1 MKRGAVRAFAVVLAA
16 LILAVVTAIVVP
28 GAELVAGALA
38 IPVLALGLVFA
49 APRQRLISLVLLSL
63 GVAALVA
70 ALLLGDRPT
79 LPQLLALNQDL
90 SAMIAATSFVGIVA
104 QGARDRAP
112 RLKGAVAVWR
122 TAGLTHLLGAIVNTS
137 AVAIVGDHLRR
148 EGPLRPADAALL
160 SRSYMTAAFWSPFWA
175 ASAAALALVPHAN
188 VPVLVTV
195 GLLLA
200 GVTLAAG
207 MPDLLRQYGDDLAD
221 YRGYALNWEL
231 LRVPIALLVAVVVA
245 HLLALQTPVPRI
257 VALCAIGVTL
267 VALLLKD
274 APNTPRTLWRHTLES
289 FPLLRGEISL
299 FTSASVLTVGL
310 GALFRA
316 LPMSLPIPVFDVLV
330 AWLCV
335 LAMTLVALVGVHQL
349 ISLAVIGSIILPLH
363 PQPTLFA
370 LMATI
375 GWGLASIVGPISGL
389 QLYLQG
395 RYGVSS
401 IVTTRRNLLFAGI
414 VLALAWPALLVVS
427 VLDL

>member
-1 MKRGAVRAFAVVLAA
+1 MRRRAVPAFAVVLAA
-16 LILAVVTAIVVP
+16 LILAVVAAIALP

-38 IPVLALGLVFA
+38 LPVLALGLLIA
-49 APRQRLISLVLLSL
+49 APRQRLVALVLLGL
-63 GVAALVA
+63 GAAALLT

-112 RLKGAVAVWR
+112 RLQGAAAVWR
-122 TAGLTHLLGAIVNTS
+122 TAGLTHFLGAIVNTS

-175 ASAAALALVPHAN
+175 ASAAALSLVPQAN

-200 GVTLAAG
+200 VVTLSAG
-207 MPDLLRQYGDDLAD
+207 MPDVLRQYGDDLAG

-231 LRVPIALLVAVVVA
+231 LRVPVALVVAVVVA
-245 HLLALQTPVPRI
+245 HLLTPQTPVPRI

-274 APNTPRTLWRHTLES
+274 APNTARTLWRHTLES
-289 FPLLRGEISL
+289 LPLLRGEISL
-299 FTSASVLTVGL
+299 FTSAGVLTVGIA
-310 GALFRA
+310 ALFRVF
-316 LPMSLPIPVFDVLV
+316 PVSLPIPGFDVTV

-349 ISLAVIGSIILPLH
+349 ISLAIIASIILPLH

-370 LMATI
+370 MMATI
-375 GWGLASIVGPISGL
+375 GWGLASIIGPISGL

-395 RYGVSS
+395 RYGISS
-401 IVTTRRNLLFAGI
+401 RVTTRRNLLFAGI
-414 VLALAWPALLVVS
+414 VLAIAWPALFAVS
-427 VLDL
+427 ALGL